1 MRVVSEEAR
10 EELADALRVA
20 RAVAAHDGDLGLG
33 AGLQELRVAH
43 ALALD
48 WVAHVVQLY
57 AGSPRGGRAGGRDDA
72 GSPAAGAAAAAAVVV
87 GGSTSSSEGTRRM
100 AVVTFWW

>member
-33 AGLQELRVAH
+33 AGLQEVRVAH

-48 WVAHVVQLY
+48 RVAHVVRRV
-57 AGSPRGGRAGGRDDA
+57 AARRPRGRWG
-72 GSPAAGAAAAAAVVV
+72 
-87 GGSTSSSEGTRRM
+87 
-100 AVVTFWW
+100 